1 MAITGFDQGV
11 FWLRKTSEK
20 SLLNERQPRLFH
32 QKLKLFDDAWPMK
45 KLRRPNNHLFEPEEH
60 PSRKPTRSS
69 SRSADQCKLKTCWHD
84 MITGAPA
91 KKSLYLSIGAS
102 WIPIGFLLDPFS
114 FPAMAMCL
122 SGTGWFGQP
131 WIEAA
136 SMDEAPQHWEC
147 GKNMGKTP
155 ETTHHLGIVYPYHL
169 SKCWWL
175 GMKLFYPH
183 YIHIIGN
190 WRWTST
196 VFSWG
201 TWWT

>member
-84 MITGAPA
+84 HRSASQ
-91 KKSLYLSIGAS
+91 KKAFILVLDSY
-102 WIPIGFLLDPFS
+102 WIPIGSIQFS
-114 FPAMAMCL
+114 SYGYVGYVPLRSWMIRSAVNRGRL
-122 SGTGWFGQP
+122 NGRG
-131 WIEAA
+131 AA
-136 SMDEAPQHWEC
+136 A
-147 GKNMGKTP
+147 
-155 ETTHHLGIVYPYHL
+155 
-169 SKCWWL
+169 L
-175 GMKLFYPH
+175 GMWEKH
-183 YIHIIGN
+183 G
-190 WRWTST
+190 
-196 VFSWG
+196 
-201 TWWT
+201 